1 MLHDFGHIDPV
12 AVDDLLVA
20 LAELYG
26 DETEVVIDVAM
37 LKPIVAGWLIDG
49 DGDGPVNP
57 VLTEDWP
64 LVFS

>member
-1 MLHDFGHIDPV
+1 MLHDFGHIDPTS
-12 AVDDLLVA
+12 VDELLVA

-26 DETEVVIDVAM
+26 SDEEVLIDVAM
-37 LKPIVAGWLIDG
+37 LRPVVAGWLIDG

-57 VLTEDWP
+57 VLIDDWA